1 MISVEVIDDIL
12 YITVDGETQVI
23 PMWLIRNGSD
33 EEWEEFLN
41 QDDQK
46 KT

>member
-1 MISVEVIDDIL
+1 MISVTVEDDYL

-23 PMWLIRNGSD
+23 PMWLIKNGSD
-33 EEWEEFLN
+33 EEWQEYLDN
-41 QDDQK
+41 PNL